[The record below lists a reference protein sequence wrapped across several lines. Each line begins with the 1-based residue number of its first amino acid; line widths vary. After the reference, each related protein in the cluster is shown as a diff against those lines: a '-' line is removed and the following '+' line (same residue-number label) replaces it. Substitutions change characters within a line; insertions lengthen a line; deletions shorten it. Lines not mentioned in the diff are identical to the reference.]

1 MRFYIE
7 EDDVYFDD
15 PEDVVDHCISYDM
28 WGDDSDGFDEYIYN
42 TESYVEILGHEYSPR
57 DILIEMGDYDD
68 ALSDWA
74 NDQYDSAKENALYDL
89 RHAEPGMHVWIENTR
104 VEVIEDGEDTDGD
117 EEYSEDLVVAQMEA
131 ARNAEEMERNE
142 NKRMEDAFMHLFRET
157 K

>member
-15 PEDVVDHCISYDM
+15 PEDVVDHCIEYDM

-57 DILIEMGDYDD
+57 DILIAMDDYDD
-68 ALSDWA
+68 AMESWA
-74 NDQYDSAKENALYDL
+74 NDQYENAKENALYDL
-89 RHAEPGMHVWIENTR
+89 RHTDPGNYVWVENYR
-104 VEVIEDGEDTDGD
+104 VDVIEDEEDPDGD
-117 EEYSEDLVVAQMEA
+117 EEYAEDLVVAPMEA
-131 ARNAEEMERNE
+131 DRNAEEMERNE